1 MSWNG
6 RTMSEKDHIRMI
18 QRLLFQTFVS
28 QREGHCD
35 KRAFA
40 FFPILNS
47 EQSGFFESKE
57 ERKREREREKKEWKR
72 NGEGHE

>member
-40 FFPILNS
+40 FFSHFELGAIR
-47 EQSGFFESKE
+47 FFESKE
-57 ERKREREREKKEWKR
+57 ERERKKKEWKR

>member
-1 MSWNG
+1 
-6 RTMSEKDHIRMI
+6 MSEKDHIRMI

-40 FFPILNS
+40 FFSHFELGAIR
-47 EQSGFFESKE
+47 FFESKE
-57 ERKREREREKKEWKR
+57 ERKKERERGKKEWKR